1 MRKGET
7 FRDIFEFPFVPER
20 VALLEEN
27 KRDLEHFKESLV
39 PWDILHIT
47 RLLVIVVV
55 VFFSNFGGRQKSA
68 ELIHVC

>member
-7 FRDIFEFPFVPER
+7 FWDRFEFPFAPEK

-27 KRDLEHFKESLV
+27 KSYLEHFKESLV

-47 RLLVIVVV
+47 RLLVIV
-55 VFFSNFGGRQKSA
+55 FFFNSIFGGRQKSA
-68 ELIHVC
+68 ELVHVC